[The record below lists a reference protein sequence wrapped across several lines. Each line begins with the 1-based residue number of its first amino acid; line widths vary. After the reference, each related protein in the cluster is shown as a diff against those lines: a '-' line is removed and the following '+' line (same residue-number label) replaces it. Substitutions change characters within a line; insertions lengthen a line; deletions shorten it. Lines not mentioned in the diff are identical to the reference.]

1 MHGADEFLCRN
12 CVILKC
18 EAVALVRH
26 RKNQSVSI
34 FFLLHLRL
42 RSIASDLVKTRL
54 SAKSAYPGREEV
66 VAVSP
71 FGTAHAFRVT
81 WSKRYVTKMD

>member
-42 RSIASDLVKTRL
+42 RSIASIGCIKRIVKRRMVE
-54 SAKSAYPGREEV
+54 GVNV
-66 VAVSP
+66 VNSHLI
-71 FGTAHAFRVT
+71 FGP
-81 WSKRYVTKMD
+81 KKKQ

>member
-42 RSIASDLVKTRL
+42 RSASDLVKTRL
-54 SAKSAYPGREEV
+54 SAKSAYPGGEEV
-66 VAVSP
+66 VAVSS
-71 FGTAHAFRVT
+71 FGTAYAFRVT
-81 WSKRYVTKMD
+81 RSKRYVTKMD

>member
-18 EAVALVRH
+18 EVAALVRH

-34 FFLLHLRL
+34 FFLLRLRL
-42 RSIASDLVKTRL
+42 RSIASDLGETRL
-54 SAKSAYPGREEV
+54 SAKSA
-66 VAVSP
+66 
-71 FGTAHAFRVT
+71 
-81 WSKRYVTKMD
+81 

>member
-26 RKNQSVSI
+26 RKNQSFST

-42 RSIASDLVKTRL
+42 RSIASIGCIKRIVNRRMVEGVNVVNSHLIFGPKKT
-54 SAKSAYPGREEV
+54 SS
-66 VAVSP
+66 
-71 FGTAHAFRVT
+71 
-81 WSKRYVTKMD
+81 